1 MGTHG
6 TWDGLSDKTD
16 REGTTIIN
24 DDTISVS
31 IDTVKPSKGWKF
43 TGWSYNGQIYNTSP
57 IIFNEPIY
65 LEKVELVAQYES
77 V

>member
-31 IDTVKPSKGWKF
+31 IDTVKPSDGWKF
-43 TGWSYNGQIYNTSP
+43 TKTVSRKPTA
-57 IIFNEPIY
+57 
-65 LEKVELVAQYES
+65 LVVGVCQRM
-77 V
+77 VL

>member
-6 TWDGLSDKTD
+6 TSYGLSDKTD

-31 IDTVKPSKGWKF
+31 IDTVKPSDGWKF
-43 TGWSYNGQIYNTSP
+43 TDGFIMDKF
-57 IIFNEPIY
+57 II
-65 LEKVELVAQYES
+65 LRQ
-77 V
+77 